1 MNYLQE
7 VYVYASKNVQFT
19 CHIISTNNAAPF
31 SAESLTFDP
40 QINTVFSSLHPIGN
54 QFQTAQDAYEE
65 IIKYCIKYATANNLQ
80 ISKIDNPCNAP
91 FINKADQQSIV
102 NQNNLSVTVLVNG
115 K

>member
-7 VYVYASKNVQFT
+7 VYIYANNNVQFT
-19 CHIISTNNAAPF
+19 CHIISTNSAAPF

-40 QINTVFSSLHPIGN
+40 QIDTVSSSFYPIGN

-65 IIKYCIKYATANNLQ
+65 IIKYCVEYTTANNLQ
-80 ISKIDNPCNAP
+80 ISSINNPCNAP

-102 NQNNLSVTVLVNG
+102 NQNSLSVTVLVNG
-115 K
+115 Q